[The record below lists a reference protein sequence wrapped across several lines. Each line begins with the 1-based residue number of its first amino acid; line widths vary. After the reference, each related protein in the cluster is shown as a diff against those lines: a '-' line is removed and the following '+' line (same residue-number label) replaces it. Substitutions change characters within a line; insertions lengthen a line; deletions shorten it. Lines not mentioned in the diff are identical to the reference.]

1 MYDTDL
7 LLDMLKLAKN
17 SKTLSK
23 DYSKGTKRKTSI
35 GMVMSTESDQF
46 CNGWAHYEPI
56 HYFCDDVTTSFISNN
71 VNFSNYWVELDVN
84 TTSFVYFKSVLN
96 STSNCCNYPPLCNCS
111 TEENGG
117 EFVYDKQSKYVH
129 STRGKWQI
137 KIQIDYE
144 ASLTVFLY
152 TYGGNKLF
160 LNTH

>member
-1 MYDTDL
+1 MVFISTSYGIYI
-7 LLDMLKLAKN
+7 LDH
-17 SKTLSK
+17 SKKSSVQTETAYPPDYKILINKTFKITLS
-23 DYSKGTKRKTSI
+23 
-35 GMVMSTESDQF
+35 
-46 CNGWAHYEPI
+46 AHYEPI

-84 TTSFVYFKSVLN
+84 TNSFVYFKSVLN